1 MPFRFSFTGPS
12 PMAVRR
18 ARAVPMKPLEDL
30 EDYAYLVMCACG
42 VLAQTDA
49 AFLIGGFGMDGWSF
63 DVGYDM
69 PAFVEELPGLIDVL
83 RSGSKTEVDLYPQG
97 VDRTLTF
104 SPVGELVRVTC
115 VSRTSWVP
123 RPDVEVC
130 SADELLGMCVQL
142 ARDFAGAVAV
152 VAPCVARLAQFDRG
166 GRGEV

>member
-1 MPFRFSFTGPS
+1 
-12 PMAVRR
+12 MAVRR
-18 ARAVPMKPLEDL
+18 AHAAPMEPLEDL

-49 AFLIGGFGMDGWSF
+49 AFLIGGFGVDDWSF

-69 PAFVEELPGLIDVL
+69 SAFVEEIPGLIDAL
-83 RSGSKTEVDLYPQG
+83 RSGSKTEVDLYPHG
-97 VDRTLTF
+97 VGRTLTF

-123 RPDVEVC
+123 RPDVGVC
-130 SADELLGMCVQL
+130 SADELLGMCVRL

-152 VAPCVARLAQFDRG
+152 VAPSVARLAQLDRW
-166 GRGEV
+166 GRWEV